1 MVDYD
6 RHRASLN
13 KLTSKTERSMNDEK
27 AIFKI
32 QSQLETATQD
42 YEYLNNTLKHE
53 LPIFFQLL
61 SHLVQPILEN
71 LYHLQTKIYGM
82 IYARCY
88 ELVTANQQHF
98 VTQGMDI
105 QGGYQWRLNH
115 YNGQTEMENL
125 DLLHAKG
132 KAWLSGN
139 RETMCV

>member
-61 SHLVQPILEN
+61 SHLVQPILGNGYPRGIPMEIKS
-71 LYHLQTKIYGM
+71 LQRTSRDG
-82 IYARCY
+82 
-88 ELVTANQQHF
+88 
-98 VTQGMDI
+98 
-105 QGGYQWRLNH
+105 
-115 YNGQTEMENL
+115 
-125 DLLHAKG
+125 
-132 KAWLSGN
+132 
-139 RETMCV
+139 ET